1 MAFTFKL
8 VLRINPH
15 FVPADRK
22 VKLSAQF
29 LQCVADISS
38 APRDSLLT
46 PALLIILYSI
56 CFLLLIAELSIEKWE
71 EGREGRRAREN
82 QVLDRP

>member
-1 MAFTFKL
+1 
-8 VLRINPH
+8 
-15 FVPADRK
+15 

-56 CFLLLIAELSIEKWE
+56 CFLLLLAELWIEK
-71 EGREGRRAREN
+71 REKVRATEN